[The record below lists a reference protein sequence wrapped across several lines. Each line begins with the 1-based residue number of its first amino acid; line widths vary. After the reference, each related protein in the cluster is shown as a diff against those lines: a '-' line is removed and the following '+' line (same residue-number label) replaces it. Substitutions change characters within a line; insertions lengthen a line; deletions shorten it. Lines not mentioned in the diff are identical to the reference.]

1 MLSFASRL
9 LGREESILG
18 RSICVKPSGVE
29 LIDRVLGGLPE
40 GLPLVVTG
48 PSGCGRTVLSLQLA
62 AAAAERNECA
72 VIISAEPPPLLLR
85 QAASLDL
92 PLDEAV
98 SDGRLVLLEL
108 DPRVATAVRIHG
120 GGALLTAIRKEVAAP
135 ALLIVESVSLLTHE
149 ILDEALLRKLLNDL
163 FAVATEA
170 EGIPV
175 VTVETEQLDDSPL
188 HRALKDL
195 CGSLIRLERSPDG
208 QRWLTVEK
216 SRAGSPVTGAVSF
229 DIGPGGIRG
238 DGVPVDRRSG
248 DRRVG
253 DRRKASTEQEK
264 DRRKVLVVEDTAME
278 RARLGDFLE
287 KRYDVVFA
295 ENGFDAM
302 TAILSERPDLILL
315 DLVMPRISGW
325 EVLRSLQASGST
337 IPILVTSGQV
347 SRAADRV
354 RALILGASDVMM
366 KPLNPVELERK
377 VETLLSLPEQAT
389 RPPDAENAAQLL
401 LAGEEPR
408 ILEESGFAERLA
420 RARQFGQR
428 YQIESSVLAIEASN
442 PELHDRLIAAAD
454 ETLRTDDA
462 IFPLGEQRAL
472 LFLLLAPPTAAKPVF
487 RRLEEAFARQEL
499 APSGLRQICVTA
511 GQAGDPEDWKTLFDG
526 LEPWPV
532 GAHP

>member
-1 MLSFASRL
+1 
-9 LGREESILG
+9 
-18 RSICVKPSGVE
+18 
-29 LIDRVLGGLPE
+29 
-40 GLPLVVTG
+40 
-48 PSGCGRTVLSLQLA
+48 
-62 AAAAERNECA
+62 
-72 VIISAEPPPLLLR
+72 
-85 QAASLDL
+85 
-92 PLDEAV
+92 
-98 SDGRLVLLEL
+98 
-108 DPRVATAVRIHG
+108 
-120 GGALLTAIRKEVAAP
+120 
-135 ALLIVESVSLLTHE
+135 
-149 ILDEALLRKLLNDL
+149 
-163 FAVATEA
+163 
-170 EGIPV
+170 
-175 VTVETEQLDDSPL
+175 
-188 HRALKDL
+188 
-195 CGSLIRLERSPDG
+195 
-208 QRWLTVEK
+208 
-216 SRAGSPVTGAVSF
+216 
-229 DIGPGGIRG
+229 
-238 DGVPVDRRSG
+238 
-248 DRRVG
+248 
-253 DRRKASTEQEK
+253 
-264 DRRKVLVVEDTAME
+264 
-278 RARLGDFLE
+278 
-287 KRYDVVFA
+287 
-295 ENGFDAM
+295 M

>member
-1 MLSFASRL
+1 
-9 LGREESILG
+9 
-18 RSICVKPSGVE
+18 VKPSGVE

-62 AAAAERNECA
+62 AAAVKRNECA
-72 VIISAEPPPLLLR
+72 VMISAEPPPLLLR

-120 GGALLTAIRKEVAAP
+120 GDALVTAIREEISAP
-135 ALLIVESVSLLTHE
+135 ALLILESISLLTHE

-163 FAVATEA
+163 FAIATES

-195 CGSLIRLERSPDG
+195 CGSLIRLERAPDG
-208 QRWLTVEK
+208 RRWLTVEK
-216 SRAGSPVTGAVSF
+216 SRAGSPVAGAVIAE
-229 DIGPGGIRG
+229 IGSGGFRG

-248 DRRVG
+248 DRRSSDRRGG
-253 DRRKASTEQEK
+253 DRREAMAVQEK
-264 DRRKVLVVEDTAME
+264 DRCKVLVVEDVAME
-278 RARLGDFLE
+278 RTRVADTLE
-287 KRYDVVFA
+287 KQYDVVFA
-295 ENGFDAM
+295 ENGFEAM

-337 IPILVTSGQV
+337 IPILVISGQV

-366 KPLNPVELERK
+366 KPVNSVELQRK
-377 VETLLSLPEQAT
+377 VETLLALPEQAH
-389 RPPDAENAAQLL
+389 RPPEAGNAAQLL
-401 LAGEEPR
+401 LAGEEQR
-408 ILEESGFAERLA
+408 ILEEPGFAERLA

-428 YQIESSVLAIEASN
+428 YQIESSVLAIEASD
-442 PELHDRLIAAAD
+442 PENHDRLIAAAD
-454 ETLRTDDA
+454 QTLRTDDA
-462 IFPLGEQRAL
+462 IFSFGEKRAL
-472 LFLLLAPPTAAKPVF
+472 LFLLLAPPSAAEPVF
-487 RRLEEAFARQEL
+487 RRLGDAFARL
-499 APSGLRQICVTA
+499 ALPPSELRQTCVTA
-511 GQAGDPEDWKTLFDG
+511 DQAGNPEDWKVLFDD
-526 LEPWPV
+526 LHPWPA

>member
-1 MLSFASRL
+1 M
-9 LGREESILG
+9 
-18 RSICVKPSGVE
+18 KPSGVE

-62 AAAAERNECA
+62 AAAAGRKECA
-72 VIISAEPPPLLLR
+72 VMISAEPPPLLLR

-120 GGALLTAIRKEVAAP
+120 GTALVTAIRKEVSTP
-135 ALLIVESVSLLTHE
+135 ALLIMESISLLTQE

-163 FAVATEA
+163 FAVATDS

-175 VTVETEQLDDSPL
+175 VTVEAEQLDDSPL

-216 SRAGSPVTGAVSF
+216 SRAGSPVAGAVLAK
-229 DIGPGGIRG
+229 IGSGGFRG
-238 DGVPVDRRSG
+238 DGDLVDRRSSDRRGG
-248 DRRVG
+248 DRRRAMAV
-253 DRRKASTEQEK
+253 QEK
-264 DRRKVLVVEDTAME
+264 DRWKVLVVEDAAVE
-278 RARLGDFLE
+278 RARLADYLE
-287 KRYDVVFA
+287 EQYDVAFA

-302 TAILSERPDLILL
+302 TAILSEHPDLILL

-325 EVLRSLQASGST
+325 DVLRSLQASGST
-337 IPILVTSGQV
+337 IPILVTSGQLG
-347 SRAADRV
+347 RAADRV

-366 KPLNPVELERK
+366 KPLNPVELQRK
-377 VETLLSLPEQAT
+377 VETLLALPAQAS
-389 RPPDAENAAQLL
+389 RAPEAGSAAQLL
-401 LAGEEPR
+401 LAGEEQR
-408 ILEESGFAERLA
+408 ILEESAFAERLA

-428 YQIESSVLAIEASN
+428 YQIESSVLAVEAST
-442 PELHDRLIAAAD
+442 PEIHDRLITAAD
-454 ETLRTDDA
+454 QTLRTDDA
-462 IFPLGEQRAL
+462 IFSAGEQRAL
-472 LFLLLAPPTAAKPVF
+472 LFLLLASPSAAEPVF
-487 RRLEEAFARQEL
+487 HRLDEAFARLEL
-499 APSGLRQICVTA
+499 SPSELRQTCVTA
-511 GQAGDPEDWKTLFDG
+511 DQAGDSEDWKTLFDD
-526 LEPWPV
+526 LQPWPV
-532 GAHP
+532 EAHP